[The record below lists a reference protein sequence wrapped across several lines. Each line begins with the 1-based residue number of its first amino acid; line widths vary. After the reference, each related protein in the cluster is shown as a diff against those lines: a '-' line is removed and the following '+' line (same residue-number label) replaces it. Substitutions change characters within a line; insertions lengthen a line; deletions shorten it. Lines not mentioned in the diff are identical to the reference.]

1 MVTSLPRLP
10 SWLIV
15 SGGFL
20 VSVSALFLGKVRA
33 DDEAVGQIWG
43 KWLFVKE
50 RSDSIG
56 AAADAAAKDLPFIIR
71 PIGRARLYAALKPY
85 QWVQLGRAGDQ
96 IQVTTNDWPAIST
109 DCVGSK
115 IPWRRPDGKRQH
127 VSTSLA
133 GEVLTQVF
141 AGSEGTYTNEYSLDS
156 VAGFLRIRVTLT
168 SPMMK
173 SSVTFVLRYRQQP
186 G

>member
-1 MVTSLPRLP
+1 MALVTSLPRLP
-10 SWLIV
+10 RWLIL

-20 VSVSALFLGKVRA
+20 ASASTLLVGRMHA
-33 DDEAVGQIWG
+33 AEDAGQIWG
-43 KWLFVKE
+43 RWHYVKE

-56 AAADAAAKDLPFIIR
+56 TAADTAAKDLPLIIR
-71 PIGRARLYAALKPY
+71 PFARARLFAALKPY

-96 IQVTTNDWPAIST
+96 IQITTSDWPAICT
-109 DCVGSK
+109 DCGGSRV
-115 IPWRRPDGKRQH
+115 PWKRPDGKRQQ

-133 GEVLTQVF
+133 GDVLRQTFVS
-141 AGSEGTYTNEYSLDS
+141 SEGTYTNEYSLD
-156 VAGFLRIRVTLT
+156 AGGYLQVRVTVT

-173 SSVTFVLRYRQQP
+173 VPVSYVLRYRLQP